1 MPLHNIRELWLN
13 NTTTSTLVPKNTSC
27 GSTTCPGAAEKYI
40 DAERFH
46 EVQSKLK
53 IQARDAVWWKDAC
66 LLYFQEF
73 SGMPIPYEIE
83 RPIHELKDLQKVHL
97 PISNYECPTKELLN
111 KNR

>member
-1 MPLHNIRELWLN
+1 MKSGRSLWDELCHHYDNGVWQ
-13 NTTTSTLVPKNTSC
+13 VRDFQKIWD
-27 GSTTCPGAAEKYI
+27 AAEKYI

>member
-1 MPLHNIRELWLN
+1 MGRALPPLRQWSPASQRLSEDMD
-13 NTTTSTLVPKNTSC
+13 
-27 GSTTCPGAAEKYI
+27 AAEKYI